1 MKTCPRC
8 ESKKGETVSQSP
20 VKGAWEIYQCQT
32 CFFTWRSCE
41 PEIITNPAAFNPAFK
56 IDPKETE
63 TAAHVPAVPE
73 RKA

>member
-1 MKTCPRC
+1 VNRKKEKPSANRR
-8 ESKKGETVSQSP
+8 SKVPGKFTNAKPAFSHGDP
-20 VKGAWEIYQCQT
+20 VNRKASRI
-32 CFFTWRSCE
+32 R
-41 PEIITNPAAFNPAFK
+41 AFNPAFK

>member
-41 PEIITNPAAFNPAFK
+41 PESITMHLYCNP
-56 IDPKETE
+56 
-63 TAAHVPAVPE
+63 
-73 RKA
+73 